1 MLPDT
6 AITASS
12 LIKEAVSHHR
22 YWEYYYLNRS
32 HKILQLQESHH
43 FAVFCYLVLFP
54 EIIPAMVTLPTVF
67 MCFHHHFISLIINM
81 HKFSDVTVE
90 ISLWFL
96 HIL

>member
-1 MLPDT
+1 
-6 AITASS
+6 
-12 LIKEAVSHHR
+12 
-22 YWEYYYLNRS
+22 
-32 HKILQLQESHH
+32 
-43 FAVFCYLVLFP
+43 
-54 EIIPAMVTLPTVF
+54 MVTLPTVF